1 MDVGFLIDSSGSVN
15 NADKYNFQRIKDY
28 IKGFIKSVVIGENDT
43 RIGIATYSSQGNFK
57 IRFNFTAFYSAESLV
72 EATQNI
78 PYDPGNTYTGEAL
91 DRIRLDLFS
100 TVREGL
106 PAILIVMTDGRS
118 RDNVTMPSKLI
129 RDNGV
134 HVISVG
140 VASADY
146 AELAVIASV
155 PNKGNIFNVSFTSLN
170 NLVGPLV
177 ESVCRGNL
185 FVLTILT
192 GTFGSLKC

>member
-1 MDVGFLIDSSGSVN
+1 MDVGFLIDSSGSIN

-78 PYDPGNTYTGEAL
+78 PYDSGNTYTGEAL

-106 PAILIVMTDGRS
+106 PAILIVMTDGLS
-118 RDNVTMPSKLI
+118 LI
-129 RDNGV
+129 
-134 HVISVG
+134 HI
-140 VASADY
+140 
-146 AELAVIASV
+146 
-155 PNKGNIFNVSFTSLN
+155 
-170 NLVGPLV
+170 
-177 ESVCRGNL
+177 
-185 FVLTILT
+185 
-192 GTFGSLKC
+192 

>member
-1 MDVGFLIDSSGSVN
+1 MDVGFLIDSSGSIN
-15 NADKYNFQRIKDY
+15 NADKCNFQRIKDY

-78 PYDPGNTYTGEAL
+78 PYDSGNTYTGEAL

-140 VASADY
+140 VGSADY
-146 AELAVIASV
+146 AELAVMAS
-155 PNKGNIFNVSFTSLN
+155 KGNVFNVSLTSLN